1 MVLALSLTKRGI
13 PVAIIEKN
21 KKSKLSNINDLRT
34 SAISQGSSRILTNL
48 NIWNKIGNKAQ
59 LINSILV
66 KDEKMSEIK
75 FDSES
80 TSEGPLGYIIEN
92 KILKEFVFK
101 ELTKNDLIDI
111 YYDVEIQEIEN
122 KRQDVVKLKTNKGI
136 FESYLLV
143 GADGRYSKIRE
154 LSSFKYFYNDYNQR
168 ALVFNIS
175 HEQNHNSSAVEYFFP
190 SGPLALLPMKNK
202 KQKMSSVVW
211 TIENSMQLDLK
222 RKNTFLK
229 EFEKRY
235 NGHFGKILNFS
246 KPVPYNLNVF
256 YCYNYFKN
264 RIILVGDACQAIH
277 PIAGQGLNLGIR
289 DAYILANTL
298 EEGLSLGIDFGDELL
313 LKKYSRKRSIDKNLL
328 VQSTHNLNKL
338 FSNNTLFLSVIRKMG
353 LRIFNQSMF
362 LKKQSMLFAM
372 GLKRLE
378 F

>member
-1 MVLALSLTKRGI
+1 MMLALSLTRRGI

-48 NIWNKIGNKAQ
+48 NIWNKIENKAQ

-66 KDEKMSEIK
+66 KDGKMSEIN

-80 TSEGPLGYIIEN
+80 ISEGPLGYIIEN

-202 KQKMSSVVW
+202 NQKMSSVVW

-246 KPVPYNLNVF
+246 KPVTYNLNVF

-264 RIILVGDACQAIH
+264 RIILIGDACQAIH

-338 FSNNTLFLSVIRKMG
+338 FSNNTFFLSVIRKMG

>member
-1 MVLALSLTKRGI
+1 MVLALSLTRRGI

-21 KKSKLSNINDLRT
+21 KKSKLSKINDLRT

-66 KDEKMSEIK
+66 KDGKMSEIN

-80 TSEGPLGYIIEN
+80 ISEGPLGYIIEN

-154 LSSFKYFYNDYNQR
+154 LSNFKYFYNDYNQR

-246 KPVPYNLNVF
+246 KPVTYNLNVF

-264 RIILVGDACQAIH
+264 RIILIGDACQAIH

-338 FSNNTLFLSVIRKMG
+338 FSNNTFFLSAIRKMG

-372 GLKRLE
+372 GLRRLE

>member
-1 MVLALSLTKRGI
+1 MVLALSLTRRGI
-13 PVAIIEKN
+13 PVSIIEKN

-66 KDEKMSEIK
+66 KDGKMSKIN

-80 TSEGPLGYIIEN
+80 ISEGPLGYIIEN

-211 TIENSMQLDLK
+211 TIENSMQIDLK

-298 EEGLSLGIDFGDELL
+298 EEGLSLGIDFGDGLL
-313 LKKYSRKRSIDKNLL
+313 LEKYSRQRSIDKNLL

-338 FSNNTLFLSVIRKMG
+338 FSNNTCFLSVIRKMG

>member
-1 MVLALSLTKRGI
+1 MVLALSLTRRGI

-21 KKSKLSNINDLRT
+21 KKSKLSKINDLRT

-175 HEQNHNSSAVEYFFP
+175 HEKNHNSSAVEYFFP

-211 TIENSMQLDLK
+211 TIENSMQIDLK

-246 KPVPYNLNVF
+246 KPVTYNLNVF

-264 RIILVGDACQAIH
+264 RIILIGDACQAIH

-338 FSNNTLFLSVIRKMG
+338 FSNNTFFLSVIRKMG

>member
-1 MVLALSLTKRGI
+1 MVLALSLTRRGI

-66 KDEKMSEIK
+66 KDGKMSEIN

-80 TSEGPLGYIIEN
+80 ISEGPLGYIIEN

-175 HEQNHNSSAVEYFFP
+175 HEKNHNSSAVEYFFP

-338 FSNNTLFLSVIRKMG
+338 FSNNTFFLSVIRKMG

>member
-1 MVLALSLTKRGI
+1 MVLALSLTRRGI

-154 LSSFKYFYNDYNQR
+154 LSSFKYYYDDYNQR
-168 ALVFNIS
+168 ALVFNVS

-211 TIENSMQLDLK
+211 TIENSMQIDLK

-264 RIILVGDACQAIH
+264 RIILIGDACQAIH

-338 FSNNTLFLSVIRKMG
+338 FSNNTFFLSVIRKMG

>member
-1 MVLALSLTKRGI
+1 MVLALSLTRRGI

-154 LSSFKYFYNDYNQR
+154 LSSFKYYYDDYNQR
-168 ALVFNIS
+168 ALVFNVS

-211 TIENSMQLDLK
+211 TIENSMQIDLK

-246 KPVPYNLNVF
+246 KPVPYDLNVF

-338 FSNNTLFLSVIRKMG
+338 FSNNTFFLSVIRKMG

>member
-1 MVLALSLTKRGI
+1 MVLALSLTRRGI

-48 NIWNKIGNKAQ
+48 NIWNKIENKAQ

-66 KDEKMSEIK
+66 KDGKMSEIN

-80 TSEGPLGYIIEN
+80 ISEGPLGYIIEN

-154 LSSFKYFYNDYNQR
+154 LSSFKYFYDDYNQR

-211 TIENSMQLDLK
+211 TIENSMQFDLK

-246 KPVPYNLNVF
+246 KPVTYNLNVF

-264 RIILVGDACQAIH
+264 RIILIGDACQAIH

-298 EEGLSLGIDFGDELL
+298 EEGLSLGIDFGDGLL
-313 LKKYSRKRSIDKNLL
+313 LEKYSRQRSIDKNLL

-338 FSNNTLFLSVIRKMG
+338 FSNNTFFLSAIRKMG

>member
-1 MVLALSLTKRGI
+1 MVLALSLTRRGI

-34 SAISQGSSRILTNL
+34 SSISQGSSIILTNL
-48 NIWNKIGNKAQ
+48 NILNKIGNKAQ

-66 KDEKMSEIK
+66 KDGKMSEIN

-80 TSEGPLGYIIEN
+80 ISEGPLGYIIEN

-202 KQKMSSVVW
+202 NQKMSSVVW

-264 RIILVGDACQAIH
+264 RIILIGDACQAIH

-338 FSNNTLFLSVIRKMG
+338 FSNNTFFLSAIRKMG

>member
-1 MVLALSLTKRGI
+1 MVLALSLTRRGI

-21 KKSKLSNINDLRT
+21 KKSKLSKINDLRT

-66 KDEKMSEIK
+66 KDGKMSKIN

-80 TSEGPLGYIIEN
+80 ISEGPLGYIIEN

-154 LSSFKYFYNDYNQR
+154 LSNFKYFYNDYNQR

-202 KQKMSSVVW
+202 NQKMSSVVW

-246 KPVPYNLNVF
+246 KPVPYDLNVF

-289 DAYILANTL
+289 DAYILSNTL
-298 EEGLSLGIDFGDELL
+298 EEGLSLGIDFGDGLL
-313 LKKYSRKRSIDKNLL
+313 LEKYSRKRSIDKNLL

-338 FSNNTLFLSVIRKMG
+338 FSNNTFFLSAIRKMG

>member
-1 MVLALSLTKRGI
+1 MVLALSLTRRGI

-154 LSSFKYFYNDYNQR
+154 LCSFKYFYNDYNQR

-175 HEQNHNSSAVEYFFP
+175 HEKNHNSSAVEYFFP

-246 KPVPYNLNVF
+246 KPVPYDLNVF

-264 RIILVGDACQAIH
+264 RIILIGDACQAIH

-338 FSNNTLFLSVIRKMG
+338 FSNNTFFLSVIRKMG

>member
-1 MVLALSLTKRGI
+1 M
-13 PVAIIEKN
+13 
-21 KKSKLSNINDLRT
+21 
-34 SAISQGSSRILTNL
+34 
-48 NIWNKIGNKAQ
+48 
-59 LINSILV
+59 
-66 KDEKMSEIK
+66 
-75 FDSES
+75 
-80 TSEGPLGYIIEN
+80 
-92 KILKEFVFK
+92 
-101 ELTKNDLIDI
+101 
-111 YYDVEIQEIEN
+111 
-122 KRQDVVKLKTNKGI
+122 
-136 FESYLLV
+136 
-143 GADGRYSKIRE
+143 
-154 LSSFKYFYNDYNQR
+154 SSFKYFYNDYNQR

-175 HEQNHNSSAVEYFFP
+175 HEKNHNSSAVEYFFP

-211 TIENSMQLDLK
+211 TIENSMQLELK

-338 FSNNTLFLSVIRKMG
+338 FSNNTFFLSVIRKMG

>member
-1 MVLALSLTKRGI
+1 MVLALSLTRRGI

-246 KPVPYNLNVF
+246 KPVPYDLNVF

-289 DAYILANTL
+289 DAYILANNL
-298 EEGLSLGIDFGDELL
+298 EEGLSLGIDFGDGLL
-313 LKKYSRKRSIDKNLL
+313 LEKYSRQRSIDKNLL

-338 FSNNTLFLSVIRKMG
+338 FSNNTFFLSAIRKMG

>member
-1 MVLALSLTKRGI
+1 MVLALSLTRRGI

-168 ALVFNIS
+168 ALVFNIL

-246 KPVPYNLNVF
+246 KPVTYNLNVF

-264 RIILVGDACQAIH
+264 RIILIGDACQAIH

-289 DAYILANTL
+289 DAYILSNTL
-298 EEGLSLGIDFGDELL
+298 EEGLSLGMDFGDGLL
-313 LKKYSRKRSIDKNLL
+313 LEKYSRKRSIDKNLL

-338 FSNNTLFLSVIRKMG
+338 FSNNTFFLSAIRKMG

-372 GLKRLE
+372 GLRRLE

>member
-1 MVLALSLTKRGI
+1 MVLALSLTRRGI

-66 KDEKMSEIK
+66 KDEKMSEIN

-80 TSEGPLGYIIEN
+80 ISEGPLGYIIEN

-154 LSSFKYFYNDYNQR
+154 LSNFKYFYNDYNQR

-202 KQKMSSVVW
+202 NQKMSSVVW

-246 KPVPYNLNVF
+246 KPVTYNLNVF

-338 FSNNTLFLSVIRKMG
+338 FSNNTFFLSVIRKMG

>member
-1 MVLALSLTKRGI
+1 MILALSLAKRGI
-13 PVAIIEKN
+13 QVAIIEKN
-21 KKSKLSNINDLRT
+21 KKPKLSNINDLRT
-34 SAISQGSSRILTNL
+34 SAISQGSSRILTDL
-48 NIWNKIGNKAQ
+48 NIWDKIGSKAQ

-66 KDEKMSEIK
+66 KDGEKSKIN

-92 KILKEFVFK
+92 KILKEFIFK
-101 ELTKNDLIDI
+101 EVTKTDLINI
-111 YYDVEIQEIEN
+111 YYDIEIQGIEN
-122 KRQDVVKLKTNKGI
+122 QYQDAVKLKTNKGI
-136 FESYLLV
+136 FESLLLV

-154 LSSFKYFYNDYNQR
+154 LSSFKYFYNDYNQQ

-175 HEQNHNSSAVEYFFP
+175 HEHNHNSSAVEYFFP

-211 TIENSMQLDLK
+211 TIENSLQLDLK
-222 RKNTFLK
+222 RKSTFLK

-235 NGHFGKILNFS
+235 NGHFGKIMNFS
-246 KPVPYNLNVF
+246 KPIFYNLNVF

-289 DAYILANTL
+289 DAFTLGNIL
-298 EEGLSLGIDFGDELL
+298 EEGISLGIDIGDKLL
-313 LKKYSRKRSIDKNLL
+313 LEKYSRKRTIDKNLL
-328 VQSTHNLNKL
+328 VLSTHNLNKL
-338 FSNNTLFLSVIRKMG
+338 FSNHLFLLSAVRRMG

-362 LKKQSMLFAM
+362 LKRQSMLFAM
-372 GLKRLE
+372 GLRPLE

>member
-1 MVLALSLTKRGI
+1 MVLALSLTRRGI

-66 KDEKMSEIK
+66 KDGKMSEIN

-80 TSEGPLGYIIEN
+80 ISEGPLGYIIEN

-154 LSSFKYFYNDYNQR
+154 LSNFKYFYNDYNQR

-202 KQKMSSVVW
+202 NQKMSSVVW

-298 EEGLSLGIDFGDELL
+298 EEGLSLGIDFGDGLL
-313 LKKYSRKRSIDKNLL
+313 LEKYSRQRSIDKNLL

-338 FSNNTLFLSVIRKMG
+338 FSNNTFFLSAIRKMG

>member
-1 MVLALSLTKRGI
+1 MVLALSLTRRGI

-175 HEQNHNSSAVEYFFP
+175 HEKNHNSSAVEYFFP

-211 TIENSMQLDLK
+211 TIENSMRLELK

-246 KPVPYNLNVF
+246 KPVPYDLNVF

-338 FSNNTLFLSVIRKMG
+338 FSNNTFFLSVIRKMG

>member
-1 MVLALSLTKRGI
+1 MVLALSLTRRGI

-154 LSSFKYFYNDYNQR
+154 LSSFKYFYDDYNQR

-202 KQKMSSVVW
+202 NQKMSSVVW

-246 KPVPYNLNVF
+246 KPVTYNLNVF

-264 RIILVGDACQAIH
+264 RIILIGDACQAIH

-298 EEGLSLGIDFGDELL
+298 EEGLSLGIDFGDGLL
-313 LKKYSRKRSIDKNLL
+313 LEKYSRQRSIDKNLL

-338 FSNNTLFLSVIRKMG
+338 FSNNTFFLSAIRKMG

>member
-1 MVLALSLTKRGI
+1 MVLALSLTRRGI

-21 KKSKLSNINDLRT
+21 KKSKLSKINDLRT

-66 KDEKMSEIK
+66 KDGKMSEIN

-80 TSEGPLGYIIEN
+80 ISEGPLGYIIEN

-202 KQKMSSVVW
+202 NQKMSSVVW

-246 KPVPYNLNVF
+246 KPVTYNLNVF

-264 RIILVGDACQAIH
+264 RIILIGDACQAIH

-298 EEGLSLGIDFGDELL
+298 EEGLSLGIDFGDGLL
-313 LKKYSRKRSIDKNLL
+313 LEKYSRQRSIDKNLL

-338 FSNNTLFLSVIRKMG
+338 FSNNTFFLSAIRKMG

>member
-1 MVLALSLTKRGI
+1 MVLALSLTRRGI

-21 KKSKLSNINDLRT
+21 KKSKLSKINDLRT

-154 LSSFKYFYNDYNQR
+154 LSNFKYFYNDYNQR

-222 RKNTFLK
+222 RKNTFFK

-246 KPVPYNLNVF
+246 KPVTYNLNVF

-264 RIILVGDACQAIH
+264 RIILIGDACQAIH

-338 FSNNTLFLSVIRKMG
+338 FSNNTFFLSAIRKMG

>member
-1 MVLALSLTKRGI
+1 MVLALSLTRRGI

-211 TIENSMQLDLK
+211 TIENSMQIDLK

-289 DAYILANTL
+289 DAYILANNL
-298 EEGLSLGIDFGDELL
+298 EEGLSLGIDFGDGLL
-313 LKKYSRKRSIDKNLL
+313 LEKYSRQRSIDKNLL

-338 FSNNTLFLSVIRKMG
+338 FSNNTFFLSAIRKMG

>member
-1 MVLALSLTKRGI
+1 MVLALSLTKKGI
-13 PVAIIEKN
+13 LVAIIEKN

-66 KDEKMSEIK
+66 KDGKMSEIN

-80 TSEGPLGYIIEN
+80 ISEGPLGYIIEN

-235 NGHFGKILNFS
+235 NGHFGKILHFS
-246 KPVPYNLNVF
+246 KPVTYNLNVF

-264 RIILVGDACQAIH
+264 RIILIGDACQAIH

-289 DAYILANTL
+289 DAYILSNTL
-298 EEGLSLGIDFGDELL
+298 EEGLSLGMDFGDGLL
-313 LKKYSRKRSIDKNLL
+313 LEKYSRQRSIDKNLL

-338 FSNNTLFLSVIRKMG
+338 FSNNTFFLSAIRKMG

>member
-1 MVLALSLTKRGI
+1 MVLALSLTRRGI

-48 NIWNKIGNKAQ
+48 NIWNKIENKAQ

-66 KDEKMSEIK
+66 KDGKMSEIN

-80 TSEGPLGYIIEN
+80 ISEGPLGYIIEN

-211 TIENSMQLDLK
+211 TIENSMQFDLK

-246 KPVPYNLNVF
+246 KPVTYNLNVF

-264 RIILVGDACQAIH
+264 RIILIGDACQAIH

-298 EEGLSLGIDFGDELL
+298 EEGLSLGIDFGDGLL
-313 LKKYSRKRSIDKNLL
+313 LEKYSRQRSIDKNLL

-338 FSNNTLFLSVIRKMG
+338 FSNNTFFLSAIRKMG

>member
-1 MVLALSLTKRGI
+1 MVLALSLTRRGI

-202 KQKMSSVVW
+202 NQKMSSVVW

-298 EEGLSLGIDFGDELL
+298 EEGLSLGIDFGDGLL
-313 LKKYSRKRSIDKNLL
+313 LEKYSRQRSIDKNLL

-338 FSNNTLFLSVIRKMG
+338 FSNNTFFLSAIRKMG

>member
-1 MVLALSLTKRGI
+1 MVLALSLTRRGI

-21 KKSKLSNINDLRT
+21 KKSKLSKINDLRT

-66 KDEKMSEIK
+66 KDGKMSEIN

-80 TSEGPLGYIIEN
+80 ISEGPLGYIIEN
-92 KILKEFVFK
+92 NILKEFVFK

-202 KQKMSSVVW
+202 NQKMSSVVW

-246 KPVPYNLNVF
+246 KPVPYDLNVF

-264 RIILVGDACQAIH
+264 RIILIGDACQAIH

-298 EEGLSLGIDFGDELL
+298 EEGLSLGIDFGDGLL
-313 LKKYSRKRSIDKNLL
+313 LEKYSRQRSIDKNLL

-338 FSNNTLFLSVIRKMG
+338 FSNNTFFLSAIRKMG

>member
-1 MVLALSLTKRGI
+1 M
-13 PVAIIEKN
+13 
-21 KKSKLSNINDLRT
+21 
-34 SAISQGSSRILTNL
+34 
-48 NIWNKIGNKAQ
+48 
-59 LINSILV
+59 
-66 KDEKMSEIK
+66 
-75 FDSES
+75 
-80 TSEGPLGYIIEN
+80 
-92 KILKEFVFK
+92 KEFVFK

-246 KPVPYNLNVF
+246 KPVTYNLNVF

-264 RIILVGDACQAIH
+264 RIILIGDACQAIH

-289 DAYILANTL
+289 DAYILSNTL
-298 EEGLSLGIDFGDELL
+298 EEGLSLGIDFGDGLL
-313 LKKYSRKRSIDKNLL
+313 LEKYSRQRSIDKNLL

-338 FSNNTLFLSVIRKMG
+338 FSNNTFFLSAIRKMG

>member
-1 MVLALSLTKRGI
+1 MVLALSLTRRGI

-154 LSSFKYFYNDYNQR
+154 LSSFKYYYDDYNQR
-168 ALVFNIS
+168 ALVFNVS

-211 TIENSMQLDLK
+211 TIENSMQIDLK

-338 FSNNTLFLSVIRKMG
+338 FSNNTFFLSVIRKMG